1 MPTAEEIASFK
12 AYLAEHG
19 VEEAMSVAV
28 DRVMK
33 ERPPDPVAAI
43 GRILCGIDA
52 AAPAATPTELTAS
65 GAARPSSEP
74 ATKELQELRA
84 KMDALLAPLQQA
96 VEAEAAGAAHA
107 TKLPAGL
114 KDFKPLAAE
123 PEIEAASA
131 KLHELELAL
140 VKAPSSETARSE
152 LRAAAATLE
161 EVTAA
166 KIKERA
172 ASLLE
177 VQNCFHP
184 DSKCTKSGQSPIVGF
199 RYHWEEKD
207 RYGDAT
213 HHNLCE
219 AEFAKLPDEEKAK
232 YEKIAPPCS
241 KSLQECEAAIADGNH
256 DFEIIYDGVHR
267 VIESGERDGL
277 ARFRTAVGALGGAA
291 TDKAV
296 QRDEAAEPT
305 TLLADAALA
314 KPAFDQLASCVAWAT
329 GAKLEL
335 LLLGDRD
342 RHGREVTSLKKVS
355 RIIEKAQL
363 RPGARRGKTEKCCD
377 VVRAMLVCKD
387 MATVARIAEALVA
400 LHAAGVI
407 EVGRTQRAAPSAP
420 PFATRVPSSQVVR
433 TKDRFGFPSAGGW
446 RDLMVNL
453 IVFDGAAGGGVRHVC
468 ELQIAH
474 EMMLTARK
482 GLPGVRRRGPPRHCR
497 ARALCRRSRVPPP
510 CCPRRS
516 TRSTR
521 SCATRWR
528 SSSRAGSR
536 ASCGARRCARCAPL
550 SGPTRRH

>member
-1 MPTAEEIASFK
+1 MRRYGGTKLLFTCLLKTMSTPEQLAEMAEAA
-12 AYLAEHG
+12 AYLEQHR
-19 VEEAMSVAV
+19 VTEAMSLAV
-28 DRVMK
+28 NQVMK

-52 AAPAATPTELTAS
+52 AAPAATPTQLTAGS
-65 GAARPSSEP
+65 GAAAPASQP
-74 ATKELQELRA
+74 ATKELQELRT
-84 KMDALLAPLQQA
+84 KMDGLLAPLQQA
-96 VEAEAAGAAHA
+96 AEAEAAGAAHA

-123 PEIEAASA
+123 PEIKAASA

-161 EVTAA
+161 EATAA

-172 ASLLE
+172 ASLLDE
-177 VQNCFHP
+177 ENLYHP
-184 DSKCTKSGQSPIVGF
+184 GVTCTKSGQSPIVGF

-207 RYGDAT
+207 LYGRAT

-241 KSLQECEAAIADGNH
+241 KSLQDCEAAIADGNH

-363 RPGARRGKTEKCCD
+363 RPGKGRGSTKWTCD
-377 VVRAMLVCKD
+377 VVRAMLICKD

-407 EVGRTQRAAPSAP
+407 EVWAAPSEPRPTARR
-420 PFATRVPSSQVVR
+420 ALRHSRAVL
-433 TKDRFGFPSAGGW
+433 AGGANQGPL
-446 RDLMVNL
+446 RLPV
-453 IVFDGAAGGGVRHVC
+453 GRGV
-468 ELQIAH
+468 
-474 EMMLTARK
+474 ARPH
-482 GLPGVRRRGPPRHCR
+482 GQPDRL
-497 ARALCRRSRVPPP
+497 
-510 CCPRRS
+510 
-516 TRSTR
+516 
-521 SCATRWR
+521 
-528 SSSRAGSR
+528 
-536 ASCGARRCARCAPL
+536 
-550 SGPTRRH
+550 

>member
-1 MPTAEEIASFK
+1 MPSSRIAP
-12 AYLAEHG
+12 APG
-19 VEEAMSVAV
+19 
-28 DRVMK
+28 
-33 ERPPDPVAAI
+33 
-43 GRILCGIDA
+43 DA
-52 AAPAATPTELTAS
+52 AALDPKVTKVWQALEPLMTDALSACVLQDPADPLGFVIERLSEAHKQGGSANHPKPATK
-65 GAARPSSEP
+65 

-96 VEAEAAGAAHA
+96 AEAEAAGAAHA

-123 PEIEAASA
+123 PEIKAASA

-172 ASLLE
+172 ASLLDE
-177 VQNCFHP
+177 ANLYHP
-184 DSKCTKSGQSPIVGF
+184 GFTCTKSGQSPIVGF
-199 RYHWEEKD
+199 RYHYEEKD
-207 RYGDAT
+207 DYGDPT
-213 HHNLCE
+213 GEHHNLCE

-241 KSLQECEAAIADGNH
+241 KSLQDCEAAIADGNH

-277 ARFRTAVGALGGAA
+277 MRFRTAVGALGGAA

-363 RPGARRGKTEKCCD
+363 RPGKGRGSTKWTCD

-420 PFATRVPSSQVVR
+420 PFATLAFRPRRWCEPR
-433 TKDRFGFPSAGGW
+433 TASAS
-446 RDLMVNL
+446 RRP
-453 IVFDGAAGGGVRHVC
+453 GGG
-468 ELQIAH
+468 A
-474 EMMLTARK
+474 T
-482 GLPGVRRRGPPRHCR
+482 
-497 ARALCRRSRVPPP
+497 SW
-510 CCPRRS
+510 S
-516 TRSTR
+516 T
-521 SCATRWR
+521 
-528 SSSRAGSR
+528 
-536 ASCGARRCARCAPL
+536 
-550 SGPTRRH
+550 

>member
-1 MPTAEEIASFK
+1 MPSSRIAPTP
-12 AYLAEHG
+12 G
-19 VEEAMSVAV
+19 
-28 DRVMK
+28 
-33 ERPPDPVAAI
+33 
-43 GRILCGIDA
+43 DA
-52 AAPAATPTELTAS
+52 AALDPKVTKVWQALEPLMTDALSACVLQDPADPLGFVIERLSEAHKQGGSANHPKPATK
-65 GAARPSSEP
+65 

-84 KMDALLAPLQQA
+84 KMDALLAPLQRA
-96 VEAEAAGAAHA
+96 AEAEAAGAAHA

-172 ASLLE
+172 ASLLDE
-177 VQNCFHP
+177 ENLFHAYT
-184 DSKCTKSGQSPIVGF
+184 CTKSGQTPIVGF

-207 RYGDAT
+207 RYDRTIA

-241 KSLQECEAAIADGNH
+241 KSLQDCEAAIADGNH

-363 RPGARRGKTEKCCD
+363 RPGKGRGSTKWTCD

-407 EVGRTQRAAPSAP
+407 EVWAAPSEL
-420 PFATRVPSSQVVR
+420 R
-433 TKDRFGFPSAGGW
+433 PSAPRPSPLACRPRRW
-446 RDLMVNL
+446 CESRT
-453 IVFDGAAGGGVRHVC
+453 ASASRRPGGG
-468 ELQIAH
+468 A
-474 EMMLTARK
+474 T
-482 GLPGVRRRGPPRHCR
+482 
-497 ARALCRRSRVPPP
+497 SW
-510 CCPRRS
+510 S
-516 TRSTR
+516 T
-521 SCATRWR
+521 
-528 SSSRAGSR
+528 
-536 ASCGARRCARCAPL
+536 
-550 SGPTRRH
+550 

>member
-1 MPTAEEIASFK
+1 MSTPEQLAEMAEAA
-12 AYLAEHG
+12 AYLEQHR
-19 VEEAMSVAV
+19 VTEAMSLAV
-28 DRVMK
+28 NQVMK

-52 AAPAATPTELTAS
+52 AAPAATPTQLTAGS
-65 GAARPSSEP
+65 GAAAPASQP

-96 VEAEAAGAAHA
+96 AEAEAAGAAHA

-123 PEIEAASA
+123 PEIKAASA

-172 ASLLE
+172 ASLLDE
-177 VQNCFHP
+177 ANLYHP
-184 DSKCTKSGQSPIVGF
+184 GFACTKSGQSPIVGF
-199 RYHWEEKD
+199 RYHWEEGKGL
-207 RYGDAT
+207 RAIGGAT

-219 AEFAKLPDEEKAK
+219 AEFAKLPDEEKAN

-363 RPGARRGKTEKCCD
+363 RPGKGRGSTKWTCD
-377 VVRAMLVCKD
+377 VVRAMLICKD

-407 EVGRTQRAAPSAP
+407 EVWAAPSEL
-420 PFATRVPSSQVVR
+420 R
-433 TKDRFGFPSAGGW
+433 PSAPRPSPLACRPRRW
-446 RDLMVNL
+446 CESRT
-453 IVFDGAAGGGVRHVC
+453 ASASRRPGGG
-468 ELQIAH
+468 A
-474 EMMLTARK
+474 T
-482 GLPGVRRRGPPRHCR
+482 
-497 ARALCRRSRVPPP
+497 SW
-510 CCPRRS
+510 S
-516 TRSTR
+516 T
-521 SCATRWR
+521 
-528 SSSRAGSR
+528 
-536 ASCGARRCARCAPL
+536 
-550 SGPTRRH
+550 

>member
-1 MPTAEEIASFK
+1 MSTPEQLAEMAEAA
-12 AYLAEHG
+12 AYLEQHR
-19 VEEAMSVAV
+19 VTEAMSLAV
-28 DRVMK
+28 NQVMK

-52 AAPAATPTELTAS
+52 AATAATPTQLTAGS
-65 GAARPSSEP
+65 GAAAPASQP

-84 KMDALLAPLQQA
+84 KMDGLLAPLQQA
-96 VEAEAAGAAHA
+96 AEAEAAGAAHA

-161 EVTAA
+161 EATAA

-172 ASLLE
+172 ASLLDM
-177 VQNCFHP
+177 QNCFHP
-184 DSKCTKSGQSPIVGF
+184 DSTCTKSGQSPIVGF
-199 RYHWEEKD
+199 RYHYVEKT
-207 RYGDAT
+207 RRPQPGYPK

-241 KSLQECEAAIADGNH
+241 KSLQDCEAAIADGNH

-363 RPGARRGKTEKCCD
+363 RPGKGRGSTKWTCD

-407 EVGRTQRAAPSAP
+407 EVWAAPSEL
-420 PFATRVPSSQVVR
+420 R
-433 TKDRFGFPSAGGW
+433 PSALRPSPLACRPRRW
-446 RDLMVNL
+446 CESRT
-453 IVFDGAAGGGVRHVC
+453 ASASRRPGGG
-468 ELQIAH
+468 
-474 EMMLTARK
+474 
-482 GLPGVRRRGPPRHCR
+482 
-497 ARALCRRSRVPPP
+497 
-510 CCPRRS
+510 
-516 TRSTR
+516 
-521 SCATRWR
+521 ATSW
-528 SSSRAGSR
+528 
-536 ASCGARRCARCAPL
+536 
-550 SGPTRRH
+550 

>member
-1 MPTAEEIASFK
+1 MSTPEQLAEMAEAA
-12 AYLAEHG
+12 AYLEQHR
-19 VEEAMSVAV
+19 VTEAMSVAV
-28 DRVMK
+28 NQVMK
-33 ERPPDPVAAI
+33 ERPPDPIAAI

-52 AAPAATPTELTAS
+52 AAPAATPTQLTTGS
-65 GAARPSSEP
+65 GAAAPASQP

-96 VEAEAAGAAHA
+96 AEAEAAGAAHA

-123 PEIEAASA
+123 PEIKVASA

-172 ASLLE
+172 ASLLDE
-177 VQNCFHP
+177 ANLYHP
-184 DSKCTKSGQSPIVGF
+184 GFACDKSGQSPIVGF
-199 RYHWEEKD
+199 RYHYEGK
-207 RYGDAT
+207 YPKGDTKA
-213 HHNLCE
+213 HHNQCE
-219 AEFAKLPDEEKAK
+219 AEFATLPDKEKGI
-232 YEKIAPPCS
+232 YEKIAPPCT
-241 KSLQECEAAIADGNH
+241 KSLQECEAAIADVNH

-267 VIESGERDGL
+267 AIESSERDGL

-363 RPGARRGKTEKCCD
+363 RPGARRGKTERCCD

-407 EVGRTQRAAPSAP
+407 EVWAAPSEL
-420 PFATRVPSSQVVR
+420 R
-433 TKDRFGFPSAGGW
+433 PSAPRPSPLACRPRRW
-446 RDLMVNL
+446 CESRT
-453 IVFDGAAGGGVRHVC
+453 ASASRRPGGG
-468 ELQIAH
+468 A
-474 EMMLTARK
+474 T
-482 GLPGVRRRGPPRHCR
+482 
-497 ARALCRRSRVPPP
+497 SW
-510 CCPRRS
+510 S
-516 TRSTR
+516 T
-521 SCATRWR
+521 
-528 SSSRAGSR
+528 
-536 ASCGARRCARCAPL
+536 
-550 SGPTRRH
+550 

>member
-1 MPTAEEIASFK
+1 MPTS
-12 AYLAEHG
+12 
-19 VEEAMSVAV
+19 
-28 DRVMK
+28 
-33 ERPPDPVAAI
+33 
-43 GRILCGIDA
+43 RI
-52 AAPAATPTELTAS
+52 APAPGDATALDPKVTKVWQALEPLMTDALS
-65 GAARPSSEP
+65 ACVLQDPADPLGFVIERLSEAHKQGGSANHP
-74 ATKELQELRA
+74 KPATKATKELQELRA

-96 VEAEAAGAAHA
+96 AEAEAAGAAHA

-172 ASLLE
+172 ASLLDE
-177 VQNCFHP
+177 ENLYHP
-184 DSKCTKSGQSPIVGF
+184 GFACTKSGQSPIVGF
-199 RYHWEEKD
+199 RYHWEEK
-207 RYGDAT
+207 YAGSLAT
-213 HHNLCE
+213 KAHHNLCE
-219 AEFAKLPDEEKAK
+219 AEFAKLPDEEKAN

-241 KSLQECEAAIADGNH
+241 KSLQDCEAAIADGNH

-363 RPGARRGKTEKCCD
+363 RPGERRGKTERCCD

-420 PFATRVPSSQVVR
+420 RPSPLACRPRRWCESR
-433 TKDRFGFPSAGGW
+433 TASAS
-446 RDLMVNL
+446 RRP
-453 IVFDGAAGGGVRHVC
+453 GGG
-468 ELQIAH
+468 A
-474 EMMLTARK
+474 T
-482 GLPGVRRRGPPRHCR
+482 
-497 ARALCRRSRVPPP
+497 SW
-510 CCPRRS
+510 S
-516 TRSTR
+516 T
-521 SCATRWR
+521 
-528 SSSRAGSR
+528 
-536 ASCGARRCARCAPL
+536 
-550 SGPTRRH
+550 